1 MCKIQML
8 RALVTERLT
17 VAVEEIFV
25 VLESTI
31 AEYEDELSRTRADN
45 VRQRRRPVFEHQ
57 LESHK
62 VVCEEVPPPEQQDW
76 RFTVEQNEP
85 QQPCIK
91 EEEEESRPPRIDDE
105 DTDNICQEENRLEEL
120 EEADMNA
127 SEEDHPSE
135 QRQWSQVESQPP
147 HVKEEEQMWLQK
159 DADVSKFPV
168 TSVIVKSEDDEN
180 GAQWLQLD
188 CSQRRLEAG
197 HFLAPLSDKEKMPH
211 SPDSDDADFRGDI
224 NKHFK
229 CSQCDETFDRKTT
242 LKGHMMIH
250 TGGKTIRC
258 SVCDVGEVAFPPE
271 LQVWG
276 TRMEQEE
283 PKPPHLKEE
292 HVCTREDADISKF
305 AVTHEAAKSEN
316 DEDEA
321 RLSQLDESQSSE
333 KRRWEA
339 DGLLAALPDVRMDQ
353 EESQSPHVKEEEEEE
368 QGWTRQDADVRKFP
382 VIRVIVKSEED
393 EDESQWSQRD
403 NGQGEEKRRSDT
415 TSQSPDTDDYEDL
428 NAKTRHADKKHFK
441 CSQCDKT
448 FGERWILKRHIR
460 VHTVGKPFFCSVCS
474 KSFKVEE
481 YLIIH
486 MRTHTGEKPFICSIC
501 GRRFSLKSSL
511 MKHTRTHTGEKPFSC
526 SICGKTFAAK
536 GHLTAHTRTHTGE
549 KPYSCSV
556 CNTSF
561 SDCSALGRHTRTHT
575 GEKPFICS
583 LCGKRFA
590 QKGNLMA
597 HMNRHTGDKPF
608 SCSFCGQTFSRK
620 GILLKHTRR
629 HTGEKPFRC
638 DMCNKSF
645 TYKYQLNKHKCADVK
660 H

>member
-258 SVCDVGEVAFPPE
+258 SVCDV
-271 LQVWG
+271 
-276 TRMEQEE
+276 
-283 PKPPHLKEE
+283 
-292 HVCTREDADISKF
+292 
-305 AVTHEAAKSEN
+305 
-316 DEDEA
+316 
-321 RLSQLDESQSSE
+321 
-333 KRRWEA
+333 
-339 DGLLAALPDVRMDQ
+339 RMDQ

-403 NGQGEEKRRSDT
+403 NGQGEEKRRSDAKRPLTPLLDCVDT